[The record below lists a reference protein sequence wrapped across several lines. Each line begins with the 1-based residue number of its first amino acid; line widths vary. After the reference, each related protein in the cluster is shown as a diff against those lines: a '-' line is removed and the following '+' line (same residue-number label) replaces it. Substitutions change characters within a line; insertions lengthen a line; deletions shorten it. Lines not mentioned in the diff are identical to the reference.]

1 MEKSDCMAIE
11 LQLRISVVL
20 SLLFGA
26 ISVSLIVLDD
36 YQSAVAVPVLVI
48 LFAYLLFSVLL
59 GNRVR
64 SGIFGEIG
72 FIFLGFTVAYS
83 AIPALNFLIL
93 DFEFPPNF
101 DGLNFSILS
110 PRSSDIADHLWR
122 HCLFIVTVMAGY
134 LAGRGCDRKGFVSCA
149 LPAAEFWVVAT
160 VLAVILGCMT
170 MISMLSA
177 PVADYWSHY
186 TRFDSL
192 SWGARRLVYA
202 CLILKA
208 GGYYVALALMF
219 SDYRRFKYAIL
230 VFVVSIS
237 TYEMVYSFGARIET
251 LSVLLAT
258 LCLYHFNVRNIRLKD
273 AAIYFGGL
281 LVLFTVVEFFRGTNF
296 EIDSALQDFS
306 EKGLKIATEFGAVYY
321 TSFHLY
327 FERLH
332 GTMPLADWRMLI
344 NDFFTIVPFYGHTE
358 FNSQYW
364 YAGIFFP
371 DAVVPPQTMG
381 PIADSAIWGGEID
394 LALRG
399 LFTGLGYGWFARWA
413 LRSRDR
419 LFANVAY
426 VFLFATSV
434 MALKYSLVY
443 QVSQMLRTLIPAV
456 LLVVLLVNVRKT
468 LRRGRVSESAR
479 IFGRISGLDR
489 SVINQRAASQASDQV
504 KNLPKIFF

>member
-1 MEKSDCMAIE
+1 MPLSGRRMIEFQLQIAAI
-11 LQLRISVVL
+11 LILLLILVGVSSISL
-20 SLLFGA
+20 K
-26 ISVSLIVLDD
+26 D
-36 YQSAVAVPVLVI
+36 YQSAVMMPGLVI
-48 LFAYLLFSVLL
+48 CFAYLLFSVLL
-59 GNRVR
+59 GSRVKT
-64 SGIFGEIG
+64 GIFGEVG

-83 AIPALNFLIL
+83 VMPAMNFLIL

-101 DGLNFSILS
+101 DGLNFSVLNPS
-110 PRSSDIADHLWR
+110 PPDIADHLWR
-122 HCLFIVTVMAGY
+122 HCLFVVTVMAGY
-134 LAGRGCDRKGFVSCA
+134 LAGRGCDRKSLVSRA
-149 LPAAEFWVVAT
+149 LPAAELWVVTT
-160 VLAVILGCMT
+160 VLALILGCVMT
-170 MISMLSA
+170 ISMLSA
-177 PVADYWSHY
+177 PVEDYWSHY

-208 GGYYVALALMF
+208 GGYYVALVLMF
-219 SDYRRFKYAIL
+219 SDYQRFKYAIL
-230 VFVVSIS
+230 VFVLSIS
-237 TYEMVYSFGARIET
+237 AYEMAYSFGARIEA
-251 LSVLLAT
+251 LSILLAA
-258 LCLYHFNVRNIRLKD
+258 LCLYHFNVRSIRLKD
-273 AAIYFGGL
+273 GVIYFGGL
-281 LVLFTVVEFFRGTNF
+281 LVLFTIVEFYRGANF
-296 EIDSALQDFS
+296 DIDYALQDFS
-306 EKGLKIATEFGAVYY
+306 EKGLKVASEFGAVYY

-344 NDFFTIVPFYGHTE
+344 NDFFTIVPFYEHTE

-399 LFTGLGYGWFARWA
+399 LFTGLGYGWLARWA

-426 VFLFATSV
+426 AFLFATSV

-456 LLVVLLVNVRKT
+456 LLVILFVNVRVGF
-468 LRRGRVSESAR
+468 RRGKLGESAMK
-479 IFGRISGLDR
+479 SWM
-489 SVINQRAASQASDQV
+489 
-504 KNLPKIFF
+504 